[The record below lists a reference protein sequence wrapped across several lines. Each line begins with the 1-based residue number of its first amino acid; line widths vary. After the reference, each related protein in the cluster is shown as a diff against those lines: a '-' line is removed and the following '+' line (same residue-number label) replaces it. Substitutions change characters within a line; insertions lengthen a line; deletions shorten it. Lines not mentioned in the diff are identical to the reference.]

1 MLNDCIN
8 AVTVPFVYLTVQQW
22 ILQEKQRLAAIREK
36 GTLDSGVQ
44 TDIVPLPVLADVN
57 ENESSR
63 ETVRPSLIV
72 GDRKRV
78 VHEEL
83 LKHHALRRNENRI
96 RRKRLRYQLERI
108 ARKRHLLEAKQELQ
122 RLEAALS
129 LGVDSPQSPDLGSP
143 SKRRERPMVLRR
155 HSFSVDLLS
164 RLYPQHTPI
173 FRSVKVTLFGSVKRC
188 SIKIS
193 IIQHLINVV

>member
-1 MLNDCIN
+1 MY
-8 AVTVPFVYLTVQQW
+8 FTVQQW
-22 ILQEKQRLAAIREK
+22 ILQEKQRLVAIREK

-44 TDIVPLPVLADVN
+44 TDVVPLPALAGIN
-57 ENESSR
+57 EKENSS

-78 VHEEL
+78 VQEEL
-83 LKHHALRRNENRI
+83 LKHHAFRRNENRI

-122 RLEAALS
+122 RLETALS
-129 LGVDSPQSPDLGSP
+129 LRVDGPLSPDLGSP
-143 SKRRERPMVLRR
+143 SKRRGRPMVLRR

-164 RLYPQHTPI
+164 RLYPQHSPI
-173 FRSVKVTLFGSVKRC
+173 FRSVRGT
-188 SIKIS
+188 
-193 IIQHLINVV
+193 

>member
-1 MLNDCIN
+1 M
-8 AVTVPFVYLTVQQW
+8 PFMYLTVQQW

-44 TDIVPLPVLADVN
+44 TDVVPLPALTGINV
-57 ENESSR
+57 NESSS
-63 ETVRPSLIV
+63 ETVHPLLIV

-78 VHEEL
+78 VQEEL

-122 RLEAALS
+122 RLEVAVS
-129 LGVDSPQSPDLGSP
+129 LGVDGSLAPDPVSP
-143 SKRRERPMVLRR
+143 SKRRGRAMVTRR

-164 RLYPQHTPI
+164 RLYPQRTPI
-173 FRSVKVTLFGSVKRC
+173 FRSV
-188 SIKIS
+188 
-193 IIQHLINVV
+193 IIWYCKEYFFKLV

>member
-1 MLNDCIN
+1 ML
-8 AVTVPFVYLTVQQW
+8 FVYLTVQQW

-44 TDIVPLPVLADVN
+44 TDIIPLPALTGIN

-63 ETVRPSLIV
+63 ETIHPSLIV

-78 VHEEL
+78 VQEEL

-108 ARKRHLLEAKQELQ
+108 ARKRHLLEAKQGLQ
-122 RLEAALS
+122 RLETALS
-129 LGVDSPQSPDLGSP
+129 LGVDAPLSPDIGSS
-143 SKRRERPMVLRR
+143 SKRREHPMMLRR

-164 RLYPQHTPI
+164 RLYPQHAPI
-173 FRSVKVTLFGSVKRC
+173 FRSVSVWFC
-188 SIKIS
+188 
-193 IIQHLINVV
+193 

>member
-1 MLNDCIN
+1 MH
-8 AVTVPFVYLTVQQW
+8 LTVQQW
-22 ILQEKQRLAAIREK
+22 ILNEKQRLAAIREK
-36 GTLDSGVQ
+36 GKLDSGVQ
-44 TDIVPLPVLADVN
+44 TDAIPLPALAGIN
-57 ENESSR
+57 ENESSS
-63 ETVRPSLIV
+63 EAVRPSLIV

-78 VHEEL
+78 VQEEL

-122 RLEAALS
+122 RLETALS
-129 LGVDSPQSPDLGSP
+129 LRVDGPLSPDLASL
-143 SKRRERPMVLRR
+143 SKRRGCPMVLRR

-173 FRSVKVTLFGSVKRC
+173 FRLVKST
-188 SIKIS
+188 
-193 IIQHLINVV
+193 